1 MNRIILFFISFLL
14 LSSSSIADEIHEKG
28 DSSINGDK
36 NPNSSELSDDDDMIK
51 AESQEDH
58 KNYPPI
64 HQGQFET
71 APAPNHNY
79 HHSLG
84 PLPPPPPPPPSAP
97 SHSELG
103 PPGPPLPPHHHPM
116 INRPGYML
124 SNLPPPKGHGNHHG
138 SIYSAHGIPPAH
150 ASGHPSAHPPPPPPP
165 PGPGHP
171 VENSIEY
178 GPEAGHPYQGS
189 GYDGQSGPQ
198 NVPVAQVA
206 VAPAPHH
213 GSSNGGQQ
221 NENWPLPAP
230 DMPKIAHLDV
240 KCEKNLMKVAIEFDK
255 PFNGIIFSKGHYS
268 HGNCVHLPAGSGRNS
283 VYFDIGITTCGTTG
297 NTQNGLYGYG
307 ASSGSGTFF
316 ENTIVIQ
323 YDQQVQE
330 VWDQARKLRCT
341 WHDQYEKSVT
351 FRPFPVDMLDVVR
364 ADFAGDNVGCWMQ
377 IQVGKGPWAS
387 EVAGIVKIG
396 QTMTMVLAIKDEEN
410 KFDMLVRN
418 CIAHDGKRAPIEL
431 VDSQGCIVRPKLM
444 SKFTKIKN
452 FGSSA
457 TVLSYAHFQ
466 AFKFPDSMEVHFQC
480 TIQICRHQ
488 CPEQCSAS
496 TVGGPGS
503 VEALPGSSSSVSSS
517 SSGPS
522 NGPIEGR
529 LGQQQESY
537 VASAS
542 SYHGIGK
549 PREERDVSRR
559 LEDMIKSEYS
569 MDAAT
574 EIGLNRIIKVVSTSD
589 LAFNLGS
596 NESVPLLDMTDL
608 EPIDQICM
616 STISFATSVIV
627 LIIILIVSCLISV
640 FLCLYHRSTEKSN
653 KLNNLSMPY
662 EIRTYPSS
670 KCSTLN
676 GLPGR

>member
-1 MNRIILFFISFLL
+1 
-14 LSSSSIADEIHEKG
+14 
-28 DSSINGDK
+28 
-36 NPNSSELSDDDDMIK
+36 
-51 AESQEDH
+51 
-58 KNYPPI
+58 
-64 HQGQFET
+64 
-71 APAPNHNY
+71 
-79 HHSLG
+79 
-84 PLPPPPPPPPSAP
+84 
-97 SHSELG
+97 
-103 PPGPPLPPHHHPM
+103 
-116 INRPGYML
+116 
-124 SNLPPPKGHGNHHG
+124 
-138 SIYSAHGIPPAH
+138 
-150 ASGHPSAHPPPPPPP
+150 
-165 PGPGHP
+165 
-171 VENSIEY
+171 
-178 GPEAGHPYQGS
+178 
-189 GYDGQSGPQ
+189 
-198 NVPVAQVA
+198 
-206 VAPAPHH
+206 
-213 GSSNGGQQ
+213 
-221 NENWPLPAP
+221 
-230 DMPKIAHLDV
+230 
-240 KCEKNLMKVAIEFDK
+240 MKVAIEFDK

-268 HGNCVHLPAGSGRNS
+268 HGNCVHLPAASGRNS

-297 NTQNGLYGYG
+297 NTQNGLYGNG

-323 YDQQVQE
+323 YDPQVQE

-444 SKFTKIKN
+444 SRFTKIKN

-496 TVGGPGS
+496 SGPPDQLPGS
-503 VEALPGSSSSVSSS
+503 VVSSS
-517 SSGPS
+517 LGGPA
-522 NGPIEGR
+522 EGR
-529 LGQQQESY
+529 GGQQQENY
-537 VASAS
+537 ASAS
-542 SYHGIGK
+542 SYHAIGK

-559 LEDMIKSEYS
+559 LEDMIKAEYT
-569 MDAAT
+569 MDSAT
-574 EIGLNRIIKVVSTSD
+574 EIGLNKIIQVVSSGD
-589 LAFNLGS
+589 LAFSLAS
-596 NESVPLLDMTDL
+596 NESVPVLDISDL
-608 EPIDQICM
+608 QPIDQICM

-627 LIIILIVSCLISV
+627 LIAILIISCLISV
-640 FLCLYHRSTEKSN
+640 FLCLYQRSAEKSSSSS
-653 KLNNLSMPY
+653 KLAELSMPY

-670 KCSTLN
+670 KCSTLT
-676 GLPGR
+676 GR